1 MSEFVFS
8 PPLRLVP
15 RVIVCTLSD
24 AVDYVRTCPGAVRRP
39 FIQSMVQRSLLKAVT
54 VDQQCSSAKE
64 FRLWAEAEGFL
75 LGEEQ
80 QPD

>member
-15 RVIVCTLSD
+15 RVTIRTLSD
-24 AVDYVRTCPGAVRRP
+24 AVDYVRTCPGVVRRP
-39 FIQSMVQRSLLKAVT
+39 FIQSAVQRLLLKSVT
-54 VDQQCSSAKE
+54 VDQQYSSAKG

-75 LGEEQ
+75 LSE
-80 QPD
+80 D